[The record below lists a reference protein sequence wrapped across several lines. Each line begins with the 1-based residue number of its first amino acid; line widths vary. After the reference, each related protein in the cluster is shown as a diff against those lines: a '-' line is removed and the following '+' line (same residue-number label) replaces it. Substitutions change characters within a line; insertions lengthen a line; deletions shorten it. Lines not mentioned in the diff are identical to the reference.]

1 MNESW
6 CWSMWQIP
14 VFLATRCLQG
24 KTDHVHHFNFLVCA
38 GLKTPDTTQY
48 EALKLLCS
56 LVMLLLGNGFY
67 GAPGLNT
74 DTQFVDQ
81 GTNKHVSPPEDD
93 GPIIV

>member
-1 MNESW
+1 MSHGVGQ
-6 CWSMWQIP
+6 CGK
-14 VFLATRCLQG
+14 FLYFLPRDVCKVKLIMSII
-24 KTDHVHHFNFLVCA
+24 NILVCA

-56 LVMLLLGNGFY
+56 LVMMLLGNGFY